1 MMTNEKEK
9 VEVFIGRNDFDD
21 VLCHVYDIKK
31 VVDQKL
37 LLENSDEYTV
47 GDCLSD
53 VIEIL
58 EGYSK

>member
-31 VVDQKL
+31 VG
-37 LLENSDEYTV
+37 E
-47 GDCLSD
+47 
-53 VIEIL
+53 
-58 EGYSK
+58 